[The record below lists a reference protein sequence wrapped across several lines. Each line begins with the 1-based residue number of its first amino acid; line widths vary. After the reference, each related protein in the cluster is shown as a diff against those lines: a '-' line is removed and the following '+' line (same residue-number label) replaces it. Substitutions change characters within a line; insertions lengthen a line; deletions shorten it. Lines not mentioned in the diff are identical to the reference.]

1 MWVPAGVATVKKS
14 NCVIEADKPASFGD
28 MVKYEDIRRHQR
40 MERNAPNLSSVD
52 GEFYIELA
60 EFVKECKEKYSTSSS
75 SEDLRALENTLKIA
89 RDIFERREQKLLMKS
104 LQCVRTGEPSDG
116 VLPKQECEL
125 LDALM
130 KTLRE
135 NRQEFER
142 ALQGGTAPAKQVQ
155 HINDI
160 PKINSGSTENREDLN
175 NVLVRILKKIPK
187 FVSADLKEYGPY
199 DSNEIVKLPLR
210 EVELLSS
217 KNFIEVI

>member
-1 MWVPAGVATVKKS
+1 
-14 NCVIEADKPASFGD
+14 

-40 MERNAPNLSSVD
+40 MERNTPNLASVD
-52 GEFYIELA
+52 GEFYTELA
-60 EFVKECKEKYSTSSS
+60 EFVQECRGEYSTSSS
-75 SEDLRALENTLKIA
+75 SEDLRNLENTLKIA
-89 RDIFERREQKLLMKS
+89 RDVFERREQKLLMKS
-104 LQCVRTGEPSDG
+104 LQCVRTGEPADG
-116 VLPKQECEL
+116 VLPKRECEL

-130 KTLRE
+130 KILRE

-142 ALQGGTAPAKQVQ
+142 ALQGRTEPAKQVQ

-160 PKINSGSTENREDLN
+160 PKINSESTETREDLN